1 MSERYVCIHGHFYQP
16 PRENPWLEEI
26 LRQESAHPYHDWNE
40 RIDKESYAPNAFSR
54 ILNERGLISRIV
66 NNYARISFNF
76 GPTLLQW
83 MEKAAP
89 DTYQAILEAD
99 RRSAEHFSGH
109 GSAIAQA
116 YNHMILPLANRRDK
130 QTQILWGIRDFEN
143 RFRRFPQGMWLP
155 ETAVDV
161 ESLELMAEAGIR
173 FTVLAP
179 RQAEAVR
186 PPDHDGWIDVRGERV
201 DPSRAY
207 RVPLPSGR
215 SIAVFFYDGGLSRA
229 VAFERLLSDGHTL
242 ARRLMDAGG
251 SARGP
256 GSLNHIA
263 TDGETYGHHHRH
275 GEMALSYALKIIE
288 DSRNVRL
295 TNYAEYLERQP
306 PTWEARILE
315 DSSWSCVHGVERWR
329 SDCGCSDGSNAEW
342 RQSWRKPLREALDH
356 LRDRLNPAYEQA
368 CKGLLNDPWG
378 ARDRYIDVVLDRDHG
393 NVAGFLEREAGR
405 PLDQG
410 ETVRALK
417 LLELQRNAMLMYT
430 SCGWFFDDLG
440 RIETLQV
447 LRYAAR
453 AIQLYDVLFT
463 ENVEEE
469 FLGLLARAR
478 SSVTGLG
485 SGADLYRTRIAPE
498 RMGLDRVGA
507 HHAVSSIFRNGEN
520 GVGTEHRIYCY
531 SVKVDEHQRLTAG
544 GIRFE
549 LGRLRVTSVVTR
561 STERFS
567 YGVLHMGDH
576 HLVGGVRPLGSM
588 PGHRDR
594 VADLVDAFE
603 KGSTLD
609 IIRVLDRDFSA
620 STYSLNSL
628 FRDEQERVVHR
639 ILESSLGDAERT
651 LGSLYE
657 SRMPLMRFLADLSIP
672 QPRPFRAAGEFVL
685 NTRLERALNEDEP
698 DPVRLEGL
706 FHEAKLTG
714 LRVDREVLGLAA
726 GAAVERLLVKLAEAP
741 DDAEQMIRTRRVLD
755 FIRSLPFATDLWRAQ
770 NVYFRLLEDEYPYR
784 MGRAQEGEGDAR
796 WWLKEW
802 DALGSALGVALP
814 ALDPEVLEA
823 VPRRRS
829 SDGAG

>member
-54 ILNERGLISRIV
+54 ILDEKGLISRIV

-89 DTYQAILEAD
+89 DTYRAVLEAD
-99 RRSAEHFSGH
+99 RSSAEYFGGH

-116 YNHMILPLANRRDK
+116 YNHMILPLATRRDK
-130 QTQILWGIRDFEN
+130 RTQILWGIRDFEV
-143 RFRRFPQGMWLP
+143 RFGRFPRGMWLP

-161 ESLELMAEAGIR
+161 ESLEIMAEEGIH
-173 FTVLAP
+173 FTILAP

-186 PPDHDGWIDVRGERV
+186 PPNHDGWIDVRGERV
-201 DPSRAY
+201 DSSRAY

-242 ARRLMDAGG
+242 ARRLMEAGG
-251 SARGP
+251 GRRDH
-256 GSLNHIA
+256 GSLHHIA
-263 TDGETYGHHHRH
+263 TDGETYGHHHPH

-288 DSRNVRL
+288 DTPGFHL
-295 TNYAEYLERQP
+295 TNYSQYLERHP
-306 PTWEARILE
+306 PTWEARIVE

-329 SDCGCSDGSNAEW
+329 SDCGCSTGSNGGW
-342 RQSWRKPLREALDH
+342 RQMWRKPLREALDQ
-356 LRDRLNPAYEQA
+356 LRDRLNPAYERG
-368 CKGLLNDPWG
+368 CEGLLTDPWG
-378 ARDRYIDVVLDRDHG
+378 ARDRYIDVVLNRDG
-393 NVAGFLEREAGR
+393 PNVAEFLEQEAGR
-405 PLDQG
+405 PL
-410 ETVRALK
+410 EEEESIRALK

-453 AIQLYDVLFT
+453 AIQIHDLVFS
-463 ENVEEE
+463 EEVETG
-469 FLGLLARAR
+469 FLQRLALAR
-478 SSVTGLG
+478 SNVVGLG
-485 SGADLYRTRIAPE
+485 SGEHLYRTRIRPE
-498 RMGLDRVGA
+498 RMGLDRVAA
-507 HHAVSSIFRNGEN
+507 HHAVSSVFRNGDD
-520 GVGTEHRIYCY
+520 GTGTERRIYCY
-531 SVKVDEHQRLTAG
+531 SVKVEEHRRLTAG
-544 GIRFE
+544 GVRFQ

-561 STERFS
+561 STQEFS

-576 HLVGGVRPLGSM
+576 HLVGGVRTLGSLESH
-588 PGHRDR
+588 GKR
-594 VADLVDAFE
+594 VARLVDAFE
-603 KGSTLD
+603 KGASLD
-609 IIRVLDRDFSA
+609 IIRILDQEFNA

-639 ILESSLGDAERT
+639 ILETSLQDVEQT

-657 SRMPLMRFLADLSIP
+657 SRMPLMRFLANLSIP

-698 DPVRLEGL
+698 DPAQLEAL
-706 FHEAKLTG
+706 FHEATLTG
-714 LRVDREVLGLAA
+714 LRVDREILGLAA
-726 GAAVERLLVKLAEAP
+726 GGAVERLLLRLAEVP
-741 DDAEQMIRTRRVLD
+741 DDASQMTRTRRVMD
-755 FIRSLPFATDLWRAQ
+755 FIRSLPFATDLWGAQ
-770 NVYFRLLEDEYPYR
+770 NVFFRLLEDEYPAR
-784 MGRAQEGEGDAR
+784 VEAALEGEGDAQ

-802 DALGSALGVALP
+802 NALGRALGVAVPAQDLP
-814 ALDPEVLEA
+814 GTATAPTGSPAEA
-823 VPRRRS
+823 S
-829 SDGAG
+829 G

>member
-83 MEKAAP
+83 LEKAAP
-89 DTYQAILEAD
+89 DTYQAILDAD
-99 RRSAEHFSGH
+99 RLSAEFFGGH
-109 GSAIAQA
+109 GSAMAQA
-116 YNHMILPLANRRDK
+116 YNHIILPLANRRDK
-130 QTQILWGIRDFEN
+130 RTQILWGIRDFEA
-143 RFRRFPQGMWLP
+143 RFGRFPQGMWLP

-186 PPDHDGWIDVRGERV
+186 HPDRESWIDVRGERV
-201 DPSRAY
+201 DPSRVY

-215 SIAVFFYDGGLSRA
+215 SIAAFFYDGGLSRA

-242 ARRLMDAGG
+242 ARRLVDAGG
-251 SARGP
+251 GVRGP

-275 GEMALSYALKIIE
+275 GEMALSYALKIIQ
-288 DSRNVRL
+288 DTPDVRL
-295 TNYAEYLERQP
+295 TNYAEYLERHP
-306 PTWEARILE
+306 PTWEARVLE

-329 SDCGCSDGSNAEW
+329 SDCGCSTGSNAEW
-342 RQSWRKPLREALDH
+342 RQGWRKPLREALDH
-356 LRDRLNPAYEQA
+356 LRDTLTPAFEEG
-368 CKGLLNDPWG
+368 CEGLLPDPWRS
-378 ARDRYIDVVLDRDHG
+378 RDRYIEVVLNRNSQ
-393 NVAGFLEREAGR
+393 NVKEFLEGEAGR
-405 PLDQG
+405 PLDQD
-410 ETVRALK
+410 ETVQALK

-453 AIQLYDVLFT
+453 AIQLHGVLFDD
-463 ENVEEE
+463 EIEED
-469 FLGLLARAR
+469 FLRLLHRAR
-478 SSVTGLG
+478 SSVAGLG
-485 SGADLYRTRIAPE
+485 SGADLYRARIVPE

-507 HHAVSSIFRNGEN
+507 HHAVSAIFRNGRN
-520 GVGTEHRIYCY
+520 GAGSTHRIYCY

-544 GIRFE
+544 GVRFD

-576 HLVGGVRPLGSM
+576 HLVGGVRPFKELAAHRERVTSM
-588 PGHRDR
+588 
-594 VADLVDAFE
+594 VEAFE
-603 KGSTLD
+603 KGSNLD
-609 IIRVLDRDFSA
+609 IIRMLDRDFDA

-628 FRDEQERVVHR
+628 FRDEQERVVNR
-639 ILESSLGDAERT
+639 ILQSSLEEAERT

-657 SRMPLMRFLADLSIP
+657 SRMPLMRFLADLNIT

-685 NTRLERALNEDEP
+685 NTRLERALAEDEP
-698 DPVRLEGL
+698 DPIQLESL

-714 LRVDREVLGLAA
+714 LRVDRETLGIAA
-726 GAAVERLLVKLAEAP
+726 GAAVERLLTRVAEAP
-741 DDAEQMIRTRRVLD
+741 DDADRMIRVRRVME

-770 NVYFRLLEDEYPYR
+770 NVYFRLLEDEYPIR
-784 MGRAQEGEGDAR
+784 VQRAEGGDGDAR
-796 WWLKEW
+796 WWMREW
-802 DALGSALGVALP
+802 EALGSALGVSLPAALP
-814 ALDPEVLEA
+814 G
-823 VPRRRS
+823 VPAPTA
-829 SDGAG
+829 SD